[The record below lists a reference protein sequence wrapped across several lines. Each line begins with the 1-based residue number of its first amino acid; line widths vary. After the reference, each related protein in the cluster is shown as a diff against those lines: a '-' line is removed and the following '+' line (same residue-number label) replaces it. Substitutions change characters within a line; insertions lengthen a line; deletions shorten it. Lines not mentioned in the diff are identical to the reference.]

1 MEGVSLVYSNLAMS
15 LYLFCSRGIFKS
27 IGYSFGYHHIV
38 FATWVKRK
46 VNNTSGN
53 IYCYIFLNC

>member
-1 MEGVSLVYSNLAMS
+1 MFESNLVQNDFLYQMEGVSLVYSNLAMS

-38 FATWVKRK
+38 FATWV
-46 VNNTSGN
+46 
-53 IYCYIFLNC
+53 